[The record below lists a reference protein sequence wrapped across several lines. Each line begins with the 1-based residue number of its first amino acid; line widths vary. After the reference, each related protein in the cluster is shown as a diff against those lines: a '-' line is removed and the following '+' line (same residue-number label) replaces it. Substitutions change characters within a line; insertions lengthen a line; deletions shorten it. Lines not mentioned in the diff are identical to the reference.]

1 MGKLIDVSIIPDM
14 LVKTLLKL
22 QLCKQMRYIVNVK
35 DRQSNMYFSWV
46 WALIMFKE
54 KNYPISPPSIYV

>member
-1 MGKLIDVSIIPDM
+1 MGKLINVSIIPDM

-22 QLCKQMRYIVNVK
+22 QLCKQMRYIVNGK
-35 DRQSNMYFSWV
+35 DRQSNMYCSWV

-54 KNYPISPPSIYV
+54 KNI